1 MIVYY
6 VHDDILNKQLIK
18 LKLPEDIE
26 GVFVEV
32 NIRKTKW
39 LIFGAYRPLCQSVEY
54 FFKHVGF
61 ALDTYKQTYNFFFF
75 AGDFNMEDTEQVLSE
90 FLINYDC
97 NNLVKDKTCFKN
109 P

>member
-61 ALDTYKQTYNFFFF
+61 ALDTYR
-75 AGDFNMEDTEQVLSE
+75 
-90 FLINYDC
+90 
-97 NNLVKDKTCFKN
+97 
-109 P
+109 